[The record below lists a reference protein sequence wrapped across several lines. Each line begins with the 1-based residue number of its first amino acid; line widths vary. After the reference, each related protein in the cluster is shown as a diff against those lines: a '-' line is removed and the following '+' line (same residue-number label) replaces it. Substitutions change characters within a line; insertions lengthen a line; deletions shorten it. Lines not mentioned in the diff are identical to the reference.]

1 MLISKRII
9 PIAPLIPVVAAC
21 AWLTLRER
29 AMLGDTGASLIGGM
43 IGVLLVTSLSA
54 AGVGLALAVLVAI
67 SLYGEFRSISA
78 AIERVPLLDRLD
90 SLGRVN

>member
-1 MLISKRII
+1 
-9 PIAPLIPVVAAC
+9 VVMAC

-43 IGVLLVTSLSA
+43 IGVLLVTTLSPL
-54 AGVGLALAVLVAI
+54 GIGLALGVLAAI

-78 AIERVPLLDRLD
+78 AIERLPLLDRLD